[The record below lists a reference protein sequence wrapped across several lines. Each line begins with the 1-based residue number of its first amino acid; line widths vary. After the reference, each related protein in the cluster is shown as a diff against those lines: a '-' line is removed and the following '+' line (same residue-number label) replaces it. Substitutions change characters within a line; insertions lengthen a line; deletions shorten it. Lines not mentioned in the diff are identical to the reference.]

1 MTHCLWSTLLGLLSV
16 LSAATSRSV
25 RQLPSAYPPVLPT
38 GYYGQPPYAYPP
50 YGYGYQAPPPVYQP
64 YYDNVFGVFK
74 SYPGGGFPVRF
85 DYNNRCSRNYIGIK
99 PHPDQQQYY
108 YVCKPDCVIFSKCRS
123 LESFDASS
131 GRCVQ
136 HVPQH
141 RPDHRPPQC
150 EKEGRF
156 PHPHDCKVYYRCD
169 KNRTQPWLF
178 ACPAGTIFSPVERK
192 CLPGDQCPSTEI
204 SDSGSYIPQNCELK
218 FPECAEE
225 GTFRSPTDC
234 ALYYTCRLQ
243 ASGTYLQT
251 RFKCPGSNSF
261 DIERK
266 LCRPRSEVDC
276 FDFVPGPVQVPYAPQ
291 PYYPPYPAAPPLY
304 EEDDYDTEA
313 KEQQPALKSEK
324 VQLTA
329 LGFERPS
336 LDVVELPAPAAIP
349 KVIPKTPT
357 ATEPTTDSA
366 YPKYPAYPSYPSY
379 EYASHHR
386 GKETAAENLEVEEE
400 GVPRKLKLSENIAF
414 EPEDAPTPAPLK
426 DTSNYQYKRYT
437 YGTSE
442 NDVTEA
448 PELKS
453 PLKGLHLSQNIVI
466 VNTETTAK
474 PEVPTCPTSA
484 TQGTTPK
491 PSTTTTVRSTTPII
505 SSTEPH
511 STATAKSTTERP
523 TTVTE
528 KTSPATEKPR
538 TTAGT
543 STTHKRSTTT
553 HHTSHKTSTASSTT
567 KKRTTPRTSKS
578 TKKPHS
584 TTPKLT
590 TTPPKRT
597 TPTHKSTAAT
607 TTTEIPKS
615 TTGKTSTAAATT
627 RKSTESSPEPH
638 KSTAATTEKPKST
651 TEKTSTAAATTK
663 KSTESSP
670 KPSSSTEK
678 ATTTPKHSTTTTPTT
693 TVTSTTP
700 ITTTTASRSSTES
713 TSTQPPTTT
722 TTQPTTTTTAKS
734 TPTKNPTT
742 IAPKI
747 STTTTTT
754 EKPKTT
760 TTTTTTQ
767 KTTPTAPTTTKF
779 TTTTQ
784 NPATTTPETTSTQ
797 HSTTTTPQPTKKT
810 TRKSTT
816 TPQPTK
822 KTTRKSTTTPK
833 PTTRA
838 PKTSPTT
845 TTTEQPRTTT
855 TAIPAT
861 TAQKTTTHKR
871 ETTPQKTST
880 TAPTSKTTHNNPEP
894 TTEQHSTPKTSTGT
908 EKTTISTSKPA
919 TERSTENP
927 TTASV
932 KTSAL
937 PSSTQKATSTTSE
950 STTTTQKITTPTPKP
965 TTLKPSTQEPIS
977 STHEASTVSTTTK
990 KATESSPLPTLSTE
1004 EPTTTP
1010 NPLATTT
1017 PTIPTT
1023 TTVAATT
1030 RITTTTISESS
1041 TETTSSPKPEPTT
1054 PKPTTTTAP
1063 ETTTVTISTQ
1073 NPITSSPKT
1082 SSATIPTAKPSSST
1096 QRPTTPTR
1104 QPTTVTAPTTSIGT
1118 TKVPTTTTP
1127 QVSTAST
1134 AVTTVTRPPCP
1145 DHDSTSDQNTHPAC
1159 TQEHQQVN
1167 LLELQSPQKQEKPTH
1182 TQTNTA
1188 FAGSRNTLDGQEV
1201 PDYMDDAPSSAD
1213 AESGQATTARAPTMS
1228 TLAAAHLLQKL
1239 FHIISTTP
1247 PSKEHAPTQRPSSQ
1261 LSSSPRPRGVTIAQ
1275 MAKHNLATSK
1285 PFIAHSLRLSIQ
1297 QLASTQKRSIPPKA
1311 LVTHN
1316 TTKKEPEDSEYYDS
1330 ETSEQYAD
1338 EDNEVLD
1345 KTQPKA
1351 MSSTT
1356 VAAVIP
1362 AAPSTSTE
1370 PQAHETTSVP
1380 SPTKAAPSSTAQ
1392 PIESTTGEPDYGDSS
1407 GGSDYVNDA
1416 NDIASGVVSSLEARK
1431 NFLLSL
1437 LKQRLT
1443 PTEVKKPL
1451 PAMTTSTT
1459 TGAPQS
1465 SSSSA
1470 SPASTTSE
1478 STASPTSS
1486 TARPA
1491 LTASKHL
1498 RPEALSR
1505 QKSSTP
1511 LSAEYYDEDEDYME
1525 DEPAAFSDADQKE
1538 RGATLVGDKPPAA
1551 TAKRH
1556 VAPPSAQPV
1565 AQTMLNILA
1574 TRSEANEVEV
1584 KGASDGVQFRKLG
1597 SKEGQT
1603 PTESPTNSASVVAEA
1618 LSRRLADRV
1627 GHPSGPTVPH
1637 TSNPKPTESVMQT
1650 TIQSRIPQT
1659 ESSSQTPPS
1668 TSAAT
1673 PATPATP
1680 ATQATQKPRTFESG
1694 KQKPESIAQSTQEIV
1709 TQTTPESAPPATA
1722 RATAAPVP
1730 VAVRQEVLSVNS
1742 RPWLLAARNQ
1752 TVHLTPISSISSI
1765 SSAARAPSNPV
1776 SLANRSFNPLV
1787 SSPEDHSTE
1796 KVPQL
1801 IVKVYEPI
1809 DLKIVFCPK
1818 SCDQDHDH
1826 KFDGVCTAIVSS
1838 GRLGTSHAK

>member
-38 GYYGQPPYAYPP
+38 GYYGQPPYAYPH

-64 YYDNVFGVFK
+64 YYDNVFGFFK

-313 KEQQPALKSEK
+313 REQQPALKSEK
-324 VQLTA
+324 LQLTA
-329 LGFERPS
+329 QAFERPS
-336 LDVVELPAPAAIP
+336 LNVVELP
-349 KVIPKTPT
+349 KT
-357 ATEPTTDSA
+357 AEPTPVSA
-366 YPKYPAYPSYPSY
+366 YHKYPAYPSY
-379 EYASHHR
+379 HR
-386 GKETAAENLEVEEE
+386 GKETAAENIEVEEE
-400 GVPRKLKLSENIAF
+400 GVPRKLQLSENIAIV
-414 EPEDAPTPAPLK
+414 PEDTATREPLK

-437 YGTSE
+437 YGTDK

-453 PLKGLHLSQNIVI
+453 PLKGLHLSQNIV
-466 VNTETTAK
+466 VLSTEPTNPTTPTTTTSK
-474 PEVPTCPTSA
+474 PAVHTCPTIA

-491 PSTTTTVRSTTPII
+491 PSTTTTVRNTTPII

-511 STATAKSTTERP
+511 STASAKPTTGRP

-528 KTSPATEKPR
+528 KTSPATEKPK
-538 TTAGT
+538 TTTVT

-553 HHTSHKTSTASSTT
+553 HNTSHKTSTASSTT
-567 KKRTTPRTSKS
+567 KNTTTSPRTTKN

-584 TTPKLT
+584 TTPKFST
-590 TTPPKRT
+590 TTQKRT
-597 TPTHKSTAAT
+597 TTTHKSTAAT
-607 TTTEIPKS
+607 T
-615 TTGKTSTAAATT
+615 
-627 RKSTESSPEPH
+627 
-638 KSTAATTEKPKST
+638 TTEKPKST
-651 TEKTSTAAATTK
+651 TEKTSTAATTTK

-670 KPSSSTEK
+670 KPSSTTEK
-678 ATTTPKHSTTTTPTT
+678 TSTTPKLSTTTTPTTT

-700 ITTTTASRSSTES
+700 ITTITASRSSTES
-713 TSTQPPTTT
+713 TSTQHPTTT

-734 TPTKNPTT
+734 TPTKKPTT
-742 IAPKI
+742 IAPKS

-754 EKPKTT
+754 EKPTT
-760 TTTTTTQ
+760 TTTTTSTTTE
-767 KTTPTAPTTTKF
+767 KTTPTAPTSTKF

-784 NPATTTPETTSTQ
+784 KPATITPKTTSIQ

-816 TPQPTK
+816 TPQPT
-822 KTTRKSTTTPK
+822 TIAPK
-833 PTTRA
+833 P
-838 PKTSPTT
+838 STT
-845 TTTEQPRTTT
+845 TTTTKQPTTTT

-880 TAPTSKTTHNNPEP
+880 RTPTSKTTTTKNPEP
-894 TTEQHSTPKTSTGT
+894 TTPKRTTPKTSPST
-908 EKTTISTSKPA
+908 ERTTISTSKPT
-919 TERSTENP
+919 TEKSTENP
-927 TTASV
+927 TTTSV

-937 PSSTQKATSTTSE
+937 PSSTQKPTSITSE
-950 STTTTQKITTPTPKP
+950 STTTTQKTTTTTPKP
-965 TTLKPSTQEPIS
+965 TTLKTSTQEPIS

-990 KATESSPLPTLSTE
+990 KATDSSLIPTLSTE
-1004 EPTTTP
+1004 KPTTTP
-1010 NPLATTT
+1010 KPLTT
-1017 PTIPTT
+1017 PTPTT
-1023 TTVAATT
+1023 TVTSTT
-1030 RITTTTISESS
+1030 PITTTTISESS
-1041 TETTSSPKPEPTT
+1041 TESTSSPKPESTT
-1054 PKPTTTTAP
+1054 PRPTKTTTAK
-1063 ETTTVTISTQ
+1063 TTTVTISTQ

-1082 SSATIPTAKPSSST
+1082 SSATIPTPKPSSST
-1096 QRPTTPTR
+1096 QRPTPTTR
-1104 QPTTVTAPTTSIGT
+1104 QPTSVTSPTTSIGT
-1118 TKVPTTTTP
+1118 TKIPTTTTP
-1127 QVSTAST
+1127 EVSTAST

-1145 DHDSTSDQNTHPAC
+1145 DPDSTTDQNTNPAC
-1159 TQEHQQVN
+1159 TQKNQQLN
-1167 LLELQSPQKQEKPTH
+1167 LLELQSPQKQEKLIH

-1188 FAGSRNTLDGQEV
+1188 FTGSRNTLGGQEV

-1247 PSKEHAPTQRPSSQ
+1247 PSKEHAPTERPSSQ

-1275 MAKHNLATSK
+1275 MARHNLATSK

-1297 QLASTQKRSIPPKA
+1297 QLASTQKRSIQPKA

-1338 EDNEVLD
+1338 EDNEQLD
-1345 KTQPKA
+1345 KTQPRA

-1356 VAAVIP
+1356 VPAVIP
-1362 AAPSTSTE
+1362 AAPSTTTE
-1370 PQAHETTSVP
+1370 PQAHESTSVP
-1380 SPTKAAPSSTAQ
+1380 SSTKPAPSTIAQ

-1407 GGSDYVNDA
+1407 AGSDYVNDV
-1416 NDIASGVVSSLEARK
+1416 NDISSGVVTSLEARK

-1443 PTEVKKPL
+1443 HTEVKKPS

-1459 TGAPQS
+1459 TGAPQTS
-1465 SSSSA
+1465 SSSK

-1478 STASPTSS
+1478 STVSPTSS

-1498 RPEALSR
+1498 RPEALSQR

-1511 LSAEYYDEDEDYME
+1511 LSAEYYDEDDDYME
-1525 DEPAAFSDADQKE
+1525 DEPAASSDADQKE
-1538 RGATLVGDKPPAA
+1538 RGAVLVGDKPPAA

-1556 VAPPSAQPV
+1556 VALPSAQPLK
-1565 AQTMLNILA
+1565 QTMLNILA
-1574 TRSEANEVEV
+1574 TKSEANEVEV
-1584 KGASDGVQFRKLG
+1584 KAASDGLQFRKLG
-1597 SKEGQT
+1597 SKNSQN
-1603 PTESPTNSASVVAEA
+1603 PTESPTNSSSVVAEA
-1618 LSRRLADRV
+1618 LSRRLAAKF
-1627 GHPSGPTVPH
+1627 GQPSGPNVPH
-1637 TSNPKPTESVMQT
+1637 TSDPKPTDSVMQT
-1650 TIQSRIPQT
+1650 TIQSRVPQT

-1673 PATPATP
+1673 PAT
-1680 ATQATQKPRTFESG
+1680 QKHRTGKSG

-1722 RATAAPVP
+1722 TATATPVP

-1765 SSAARAPSNPV
+1765 SAAARAPSNPV

-1826 KFDGVCTAIVSS
+1826 KFDPADNIKTSNCTGGCDEEEERIHKHVDIQWKPLELTDIA
-1838 GRLGTSHAK
+1838 GFRNAA